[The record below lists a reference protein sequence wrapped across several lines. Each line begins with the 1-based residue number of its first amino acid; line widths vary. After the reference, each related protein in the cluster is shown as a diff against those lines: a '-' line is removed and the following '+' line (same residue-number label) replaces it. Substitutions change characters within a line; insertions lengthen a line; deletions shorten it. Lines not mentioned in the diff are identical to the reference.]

1 MRRIVLTF
9 AAVVLLTFATAL
21 PVASFG
27 LTQVRLTCDDG
38 TDIAA
43 EVDADTLEGLV
54 QAVEAMGLYPAGL
67 TCTLTQSPLLGALG
81 GVASAGELR
90 GGFLVGGGRLL
101 YPCPDNT
108 GLEYWVNF
116 AVSAHTETAAAGDTK
131 GGTLNFTIPSG
142 QCVSGHLTSK
152 PVCLGIYAPGAPP
165 PQGAWYAYLRSFV
178 TQTTGSHFAPYDGGL
193 ISTGWKDTGN
203 PGKQT
208 EPDRVSASGGG
219 RCPTDHS
226 PDPDGS
232 SSVPILNGG
241 ITIHLN

>member
-1 MRRIVLTF
+1 MRQIVVTF

-27 LTQVRLTCDDG
+27 LTQVHLTCDDG
-38 TDIAA
+38 TDITAQ
-43 EVDADTLEGLV
+43 VDTDTLEGLV
-54 QAVEAMGLYPAGL
+54 QVVQAMVLYPAGL
-67 TCTLTQSPLLGALG
+67 TCALTQTPLLVALG

-101 YPCPDNT
+101 YPCPNMP
-108 GLEYWVNF
+108 GEFWVNF

-131 GGTLNFTIPSG
+131 GGTLNFTIPSN

-152 PVCLGIYAPGAPP
+152 PVCLGIYAPGAKPP
-165 PQGAWYAYLRSFV
+165 ASPWYAYLRSFV
-178 TQTTGSHFAPYDGGL
+178 TQTTGDHFAPYEGSVIG
-193 ISTGWKDTGN
+193 SGWKDTGN

-208 EPDRVSASGGG
+208 EPDRVAVSGSGQ
-219 RCPTDHS
+219 CPPDHS

-232 SSVPILNGG
+232 GSVPILNGG